1 VIALRTARKAMAAP
15 NLPALDLD
23 PYDPDVLRAPHD
35 YYRRLRELGPLVWL
49 PRYGVCASGHYAVV
63 ESVFRDHVRF
73 TSARGVGL
81 SDFAREPPWRAPSII
96 LEVDPPAHER
106 TRRVMAR
113 VLTPAAVARLKPG
126 FDVAAEEVVARAL
139 AAGTFDAVS
148 TLAAAYPLQVFGDAV
163 GIEGSGRQRLLDY
176 GRMVFDA
183 LGPDNALR
191 RAALDTAAEVV
202 PWIAARCARTAL
214 SADGFGAEIHAAA
227 ARGEITDEE
236 AALLV
241 RSLLS
246 AGIDTTVA
254 TLGNL
259 LYCFATHPEQWQAL
273 RCERQRLHA
282 ALDETLRF
290 ESPVHTFCRTSNAS
304 CEVGGAPM
312 PGDCKILCVIG
323 AANRD
328 PTRWDA
334 PDEFD
339 IMRAPR
345 AHVAFGSGIHVCVG
359 QHVARHEIASLFAAL
374 LEGVARIELAGEPV
388 WRPGHA
394 VRSLAHLPL
403 KLVAARCGAC

>member
-1 VIALRTARKAMAAP
+1 MRTAPEAMAAP
-15 NLPALDLD
+15 DLPALDLD
-23 PYDPDVLRAPHD
+23 PYDPDVLRAPHG
-35 YYRRLRELGPLVWL
+35 YHRRLRELGPLVWL

-63 ESVFRDHVRF
+63 ERVFRDHLGF

-113 VLTPAAVARLKPG
+113 VLAPGAIARLKPR
-126 FDVAAEEVVARAL
+126 FDAAAEELVARAL
-139 AAGTFDAVS
+139 AAGTFDAVD
-148 TLAAAYPLQVFGDAV
+148 TLAAAYPLRVFGDAV
-163 GIEGSGRQRLLDY
+163 GIESAGRERLLDY

-191 RAALDTAAEVV
+191 RAALEPAVEVV
-202 PWIAARCARTAL
+202 TWIAARCARAAL
-214 SADGFGAEIHAAA
+214 SADGFGAELHAAA
-227 ARGEITDEE
+227 ERGEITPEE

-254 TLGNL
+254 ALGNL
-259 LYCFATHPEQWQAL
+259 LYCFATHPGQWQVL
-273 RCERQRLHA
+273 RSEPQRLQGA
-282 ALDETLRF
+282 IDEALRF
-290 ESPVHTFCRTSNAS
+290 ESPVHTFCRTSTAS

-312 PGDCKILCVIG
+312 PRDCKILCVIG

-328 PTRWDA
+328 PARWDA
-334 PDEFD
+334 PDTFD
-339 IMRAPR
+339 IRRAPR
-345 AHVAFGSGIHVCVG
+345 PHIAFGSGIHVCVG
-359 QHVARHEIASLFAAL
+359 QHVARHEIASLLAAL
-374 LEGVARIELAGEPV
+374 LERVARLELAGEPV

-394 VRSLAHLPL
+394 VRGLAHLPL
-403 KLVAARCGAC
+403 RLIAA